1 MGVVDV
7 KHTQEH
13 ELTIEWESSSS
24 NDMIA
29 DSTLALVT
37 GIDRSPASVKRM
49 FYSSFITCTKS
60 SFVVLFGRGVTTNP
74 NPHSHCHPHADFE
87 DESSSVTRIQR
98 LGMFLEAH
106 FGDVELHMPEI
117 SPDEPAESG
126 SEASFWVRLDDTHAQ
141 ISLISMVINGRLFC
155 NVRQLMDF
163 LLLTERHQFRCC
175 AEKTSGGCT

>member
-24 NDMIA
+24 NDMFA
-29 DSTLALVT
+29 DSTLALIT
-37 GIDRSPASVKRM
+37 GIDKSPASVK
-49 FYSSFITCTKS
+49 
-60 SFVVLFGRGVTTNP
+60 LTTNA
-74 NPHSHCHPHADFE
+74 NPHSHSHPHADCE

-117 SPDEPAESG
+117 SPDEPAENG
-126 SEASFWVRLDDTHAQ
+126 NEASFWVRLDDTHAQ
-141 ISLISMVINGRLFC
+141 ISLISM
-155 NVRQLMDF
+155 NVTSSDAALKKRVEAVLDMAVTTVGSLAESFAAMAPIEDDDTE
-163 LLLTERHQFRCC
+163 LLVNK
-175 AEKTSGGCT
+175 EKS

>member
-1 MGVVDV
+1 MGVVDL

-37 GIDRSPASVKRM
+37 GIDKSPASVKRM
-49 FYSSFITCTKS
+49 SCFYLLY
-60 SFVVLFGRGVTTNP
+60 VLSPHSCSLGRGVTTHA
-74 NPHSHCHPHADFE
+74 HSHSHSHPHADSA

-117 SPDEPAESG
+117 NPDEPAEDG
-126 SEASFWVRLDDTHAQ
+126 SEPSFWVRLDDSHAQ
-141 ISLISMVINGRLFC
+141 ISLISMVINEHHSL
-155 NVRQLMDF
+155 
-163 LLLTERHQFRCC
+163 
-175 AEKTSGGCT
+175 

>member
-1 MGVVDV
+1 MGVIDV

-29 DSTLALVT
+29 DSTLALIT
-37 GIDRSPASVKRM
+37 GIDKSPASVKRM
-49 FYSSFITCTKS
+49 FYFPFITCTQ
-60 SFVVLFGRGVTTNP
+60 VLIRCSFGRGVTTNA
-74 NPHSHCHPHADFE
+74 NSHSHSHSHPHADFE

-117 SPDEPAESG
+117 NPDEPVEDG
-126 SEASFWVRLDDTHAQ
+126 SEASFWVRLDDAHAQ
-141 ISLISMVINGRLFC
+141 ISLISMVSNKHRFISL
-155 NVRQLMDF
+155 
-163 LLLTERHQFRCC
+163 
-175 AEKTSGGCT
+175 

>member
-1 MGVVDV
+1 MGVIDV

-29 DSTLALVT
+29 DSTLALIT
-37 GIDRSPASVKRM
+37 EIDKSPASVKRM
-49 FYSSFITCTKS
+49 FYFPFITCTKE
-60 SFVVLFGRGVTTNP
+60 VLIRCSFGREVTTNA
-74 NPHSHCHPHADFE
+74 NSHSHSHPHADFE

-117 SPDEPAESG
+117 NPDEPAEDG
-126 SEASFWVRLDDTHAQ
+126 NEASFWVRLDDAHAQ
-141 ISLISMVINGRLFC
+141 ISLISMVIYYGHNFI
-155 NVRQLMDF
+155 
-163 LLLTERHQFRCC
+163 LL
-175 AEKTSGGCT
+175 